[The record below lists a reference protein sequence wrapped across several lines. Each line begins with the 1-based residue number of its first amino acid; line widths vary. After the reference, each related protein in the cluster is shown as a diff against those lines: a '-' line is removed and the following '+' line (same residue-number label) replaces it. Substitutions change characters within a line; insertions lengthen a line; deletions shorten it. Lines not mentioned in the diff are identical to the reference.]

1 MTVMYVLAL
10 FLLGGT
16 LYMVSTDDTEY
27 VVYPPAMSM
36 DVFNKYVSFTV
47 LIILIFRKKVKYN

>member
-1 MTVMYVLAL
+1 
-10 FLLGGT
+10 
-16 LYMVSTDDTEY
+16 MVSTDDTEY